1 MKRKVI
7 DFCRK
12 LGYWRTAYSGKDTTL
27 YIHTSSTVIVNAIML
42 EFGELPFKIEV
53 QLD

>member
-1 MKRKVI
+1 MKKKVI
-7 DFCRK
+7 EFCRK
-12 LGYWRTAYSGKDTTL
+12 LGYWRTAYSGKDKIL
-27 YIHTSSTVIVNAIML
+27 YIHASSTVIANAIIL